1 MASKSKLKRKLNVS
15 RVIVLGF
22 VGVILLGTLLLMLP
36 VSTADG
42 KGEAFLNCLFTATS
56 ATCVT
61 GLVVVDTAVNWSYF
75 GQAVILCL
83 IQIGGLGFMTLAVA
97 LSMLVKR
104 TISPQERLIMAQ
116 SVNVSN
122 QSGLI
127 KLTKKILTGTLIAEG
142 IGALLLMTRFVP
154 IFGGEGVWKAV
165 FVSVSAF
172 CNAGFDLMG
181 TYSGEFSSLTAFYGD
196 PVVCLTITFLIL
208 FGGIGFVVWNDFYEL
223 LRNKKRLPAYT
234 KIIALFSIILV
245 VGGTLVFMVS
255 EWNNTAT
262 IGKFSVSQ
270 KIINSLF
277 QAVSPRTAGFNTV
290 DLSHTTG
297 ISKML
302 IIILMFI
309 GGCSGSTAGGI
320 KVGTFAVI
328 IFAVISALKGK
339 REIIAF
345 RRKISDSDVLRAF
358 SITVL
363 QLGVTLIGAA
373 LIISDGNSVM
383 DAMFEAFSASA
394 TVGLSLSL
402 TPTLGLI
409 QKIAIIVMMFFGR
422 VGIITVSFATML
434 KMSQYEPEVCHA
446 ETKMMI
452 G

>member
-1 MASKSKLKRKLNVS
+1 M
-15 RVIVLGF
+15 
-22 VGVILLGTLLLMLP
+22 
-36 VSTADG
+36 
-42 KGEAFLNCLFTATS
+42 
-56 ATCVT
+56 
-61 GLVVVDTAVNWSYF
+61 
-75 GQAVILCL
+75 
-83 IQIGGLGFMTLAVA
+83 
-97 LSMLVKR
+97 
-104 TISPQERLIMAQ
+104 
-116 SVNVSN
+116 
-122 QSGLI
+122 
-127 KLTKKILTGTLIAEG
+127 
-142 IGALLLMTRFVP
+142 
-154 IFGGEGVWKAV
+154 V
-165 FVSVSAF
+165 F
-172 CNAGFDLMG
+172 
-181 TYSGEFSSLTAFYGD
+181 
-196 PVVCLTITFLIL
+196 
-208 FGGIGFVVWNDFYEL
+208 
-223 LRNKKRLPAYT
+223 
-234 KIIALFSIILV
+234 
-245 VGGTLVFMVS
+245 

-262 IGKFSVSQ
+262 IGEFSISQ

-302 IIILMFI
+302 IIFLMFI

-383 DAMFEAFSASA
+383 GAMFEAFSASA